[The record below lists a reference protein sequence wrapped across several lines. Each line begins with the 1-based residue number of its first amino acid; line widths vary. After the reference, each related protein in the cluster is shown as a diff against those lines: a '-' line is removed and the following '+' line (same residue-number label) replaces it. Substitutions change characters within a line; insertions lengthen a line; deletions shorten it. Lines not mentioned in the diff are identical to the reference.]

1 MDQPETSLELST
13 IAKIC
18 GTTNHQGVKA
28 AMESLLEAIKLNP
41 WVTHC
46 IEPAE
51 ITSIEIFCESDNS
64 LGVHNKQIGAN
75 LIRGQIRD
83 FEVLST
89 LVERRVTTYDS
100 NKELCFFLRCLI
112 SIYQLHTNNQQISEV
127 APSIRQLCVNTRDI
141 IKAKA
146 PEVRFFHLKTPLLT
160 LDRLI
165 AASQPEHHPLNSSL
179 NGLRLIRKSIEKPLG
194 SDEQKDVADEIV
206 KTPTDSPPEREGRK
220 HRGGYDTFF
229 RETKNFG
236 SDRSEPNYQTLL
248 LLKLEEQSDLSR
260 QGRMARLYSAKFR
273 NEQENQY
280 LPLDWKALSKLE
292 ITSTLTYILERGDLQ
307 PVEQFTAL
315 LTLLMSATPDDI
327 QNTTIVESKFKPS
340 SNIQLCIANKTWTHA
355 YPEIESRFM
364 PTKKQAELLAPN
376 TSNVILPMPDIM
388 YDFLRTHETSIPALL
403 EHLKTQDAS
412 ELVRATCAKIAS
424 GTGTRI
430 TPLKL
435 RAALFFTGMKLT
447 SDPMLT
453 SHAIANNEF
462 SPSVEDYYYSSDCA
476 TVEKAY
482 QNICKEIGA
491 ATSTFL
497 NNAAELRTGSLLYYP
512 PSKHTNTLR
521 KFIANLDVSKKKLEY
536 ASLEDIIRF
545 HNSFACYTVW
555 LLWCATGFRPRRF
568 VPIDS
573 HNVDGEW
580 ILIDDK
586 NKPYNNIRLIRLA
599 PLCKQQIESY
609 IDHVKQLSVW
619 LRKHTQDVYK
629 KIACLKVPSHQLN
642 EIPLFFELHEKN
654 GTAETASL
662 KCKTVLQQVGI
673 PEQLQQNLAR
683 HWFDSGPRDYDV
695 PAEWIAAA
703 TGHVGAGQRAWSSTS
718 TFSPSNKEFLK
729 RWDVGVTGWL
739 EELGF
744 IALRGVQA
752 AGRFQ
757 SISIKDAGCT
767 LFNPET
773 PITPKYNV
781 KVIVKEA
788 IQVAL
793 SQSSSGDIY
802 HDKATQEL
810 AIQVIHEKCIDSAL
824 QLEKAHNL
832 FLRLLEFKAKTN
844 RSMLSF
850 SYFASGEPT
859 ASLFQRT
866 DLILL
871 RLAKNLRP
879 KLPKL
884 IESNFSNASEED
896 KFGYTILSLIF
907 LDGVTSKNTLS
918 ILLKDLKEYTYRS
931 ENTYWLEW
939 QENHLLKRRI
949 LSFESTLLISTLDL
963 SKKISLARLNKAI
976 ANALFSF
983 TLTEELSG
991 FTKKDLTFERMLE
1004 LAKVWTRFHIPGNL
1018 CAYANG
1024 ELKCAS
1030 TPASNFI
1037 SLVSGFPHIAS
1048 DTQSDG
1054 ETKLVTVAH
1063 PKEASETT
1071 SIELLKSELSKVT
1084 DLVKELLTASAKS
1097 TDDGKASPAR
1107 ETLYDRVGLIVDKW
1121 AQEKYPSK
1129 LIAIGLYAQTL
1140 LLEKN
1145 KNGYYA
1151 SKTIDD
1157 YLRAV
1162 GIPLLETQTDL
1173 DFLTADSDDLEDL
1186 YLDILDYDQTFKGR
1200 TRRAKRI
1207 VYLHN
1212 FCVRKL
1218 GLPVIDF
1225 GGLDP
1230 AFFAA
1235 SKSSV
1240 HARVL
1245 TYTSYQ
1251 KALELLKSANPGD
1264 PQIMTL
1270 SLALIFMFRFK
1281 LRLSEALSRTTND
1294 LMFNAST
1301 ITLLV
1306 RTNKLGKLKSPAGRR
1321 QVLNW
1326 YLDEYELS
1334 VVNNRLNFLNARFNK
1349 KECALFASTD
1359 DSWRLVSR
1367 SLLSKK
1373 LLELLKSVSG
1383 DQTFRGHHA
1392 RHTNASTVTNDLT
1405 CTNNPKG
1412 LQGWIDT
1419 HCSDF
1424 SLNTLGT
1431 EFPSRRSAYSLASQM
1446 GHRSPLTTYESYSHC
1461 HEFALQ
1467 DQLNGQREKP
1477 LKYAS
1482 IARIVKQSQASIRQD
1497 AHRQDSREAFE
1508 SMVLRKRIYS
1518 KNFKNVDFETLDLNK
1533 INQIKEITYI
1543 LSLSELESFLIK
1555 AESGANSTEL
1565 ASFYPVEVDTA
1576 EAIIN
1581 LHKDFQETL
1590 GTDFLS
1596 TAKSV
1601 RFSTSGRFTLKQ
1613 QLKIIIERYSKQS
1626 EFIQN
1631 AKIWFEN
1638 FHSPLSGLTIIN
1650 ENDCIAF
1657 MNWLNTFPESVSVQ
1671 LHTNQSCEDE
1681 ISKWVLDNKI
1691 NARVIGNREG
1701 YESQITQKGRKI
1713 IAPQI
1718 FIELDNVDFQKR
1730 VNMMPAFHHAM
1741 YLALLRSR
1749 AYGL

>member
-1 MDQPETSLELST
+1 MST
-13 IAKIC
+13 EEQNDA
-18 GTTNHQGVKA
+18 T
-28 AMESLLEAIKLNP
+28 
-41 WVTHC
+41 
-46 IEPAE
+46 
-51 ITSIEIFCESDNS
+51 D
-64 LGVHNKQIGAN
+64 
-75 LIRGQIRD
+75 
-83 FEVLST
+83 EV
-89 LVERRVTTYDS
+89 E
-100 NKELCFFLRCLI
+100 
-112 SIYQLHTNNQQISEV
+112 
-127 APSIRQLCVNTRDI
+127 
-141 IKAKA
+141 KA
-146 PEVRFFHLKTPLLT
+146 PT
-160 LDRLI
+160 
-165 AASQPEHHPLNSSL
+165 
-179 NGLRLIRKSIEKPLG
+179 
-194 SDEQKDVADEIV
+194 
-206 KTPTDSPPEREGRK
+206 SPPTKSAHREISGEHQTFTRK
-220 HRGGYDTFF
+220 
-229 RETKNFG
+229 TKNFG
-236 SDRSEPNYQTLL
+236 NDKTEPNYQTLL
-248 LLKLEEQSDLSR
+248 SLPPEEQNELSR
-260 QGRMARLYSAKFR
+260 PGRMARLHSAKYR

-292 ITSTLTYILERGDLQ
+292 ITSALTYAFNEGNLLLI
-307 PVEQFTAL
+307 EQLTVL
-315 LTLLMSATPDDI
+315 LTLFMSASPSDI
-327 QNTTIVESKFKPS
+327 QNTMIVESKFKPS
-340 SNIQLCIANKTWTHA
+340 PNIQLCLASKTWTHA

-364 PTKKQAELLAPN
+364 PTEKQAELLAPN

-388 YDFLRTHETSIPALL
+388 YDFLRTHETSMPALI
-403 EHLKTQDAS
+403 ERLKTQDAS
-412 ELVRATCAKIAS
+412 ELVRNTCSKIAS

-491 ATSTFL
+491 ATSATL

-512 PSKHTNTLR
+512 PRKHNDTLR
-521 KFIANLDVSKKKLEY
+521 EFIANLESRKKKLEE
-536 ASLEDIIRF
+536 ADLKDVIRF
-545 HNSFACYTVW
+545 HNSFTCYTVW
-555 LLWCATGFRPRRF
+555 MIWCSSGFRPRKF
-568 VPIDS
+568 IPVDAHNIDR
-573 HNVDGEW
+573 DW

-586 NKPYNNIRLIRLA
+586 NKPYNNTRLIRLP
-599 PLCKQQIESY
+599 PLCKQQLEHY
-609 IDHVKQLSVW
+609 IDHLKSLSVW
-619 LRKHTQDVYK
+619 FRKHHHNVYK
-629 KIACLKVPSHQLN
+629 KIACLNAPSHQLH

-673 PEQLQQNLAR
+673 SEQLQDNLAR

-718 TFSPSNKEFLK
+718 TFSPSNKEFLQ
-729 RWDVGVTGWL
+729 RWDMGVTGWL

-757 SISIKDAGCT
+757 SISIKDASCT
-767 LFNPET
+767 LFNPKT

-781 KVIVKEA
+781 KSIVKEA
-788 IQVAL
+788 IQTAL

-802 HDKATQEL
+802 HDKAAQEL
-810 AIQVIHEKCIDSAL
+810 AIQVIHEKCVDSAL

-832 FLRLLEFKAKTN
+832 FLRLLEFKTKAN
-844 RSMLSF
+844 RSKLSF

-859 ASLFQRT
+859 ASLFQRN

-871 RLAKNLRP
+871 RLAKNLRS

-884 IESNFSNASEED
+884 IDNNFSNASEED
-896 KFGYTILSLIF
+896 KFGYMILSLIF
-907 LDGVTSKNTLS
+907 LDGVTSKNTVS
-918 ILLKDLKEYTYRS
+918 ILLKNLKAHTFMH

-939 QENHLLKRRI
+939 QEDHLLKRRI
-949 LSFESTLLISTLDL
+949 LSFESTLLISALDL
-963 SKKISLARLNKAI
+963 SKQISLASLNRAI
-976 ANALFSF
+976 FKVLCHS
-983 TLTEELSG
+983 TLIEDVPG
-991 FTKKDLTFERMLE
+991 FTKKDLNLGRMLD
-1004 LAKVWTRFHIPGNL
+1004 LANVWNRFHLPGNL

-1048 DTQSDG
+1048 DTQNDE
-1054 ETKLVTVAH
+1054 ETKLVTVTPPSDATN
-1063 PKEASETT
+1063 EI
-1071 SIELLKSELSKVT
+1071 SIELLKAELNKVT
-1084 DLVKELLTASAKS
+1084 DLVKELLSASAKS

-1107 ETLYDRVGLIVDKW
+1107 ETLYDRVGLIVDRW
-1121 AQEKYPSK
+1121 AREKYPSK
-1129 LIAIGLYAQTL
+1129 LIAIGLYAQRL

-1157 YLRAV
+1157 YVRAV
-1162 GIPLLETQTDL
+1162 GIPLLETQPDL

-1200 TRRAKRI
+1200 SRRARRI

-1212 FCVRKL
+1212 FCVRNF

-1230 AFFAA
+1230 AFFSA
-1235 SKSSV
+1235 SRSGV

-1245 TYTSYQ
+1245 TYKSYQ
-1251 KALELLKSANPGD
+1251 KALELLESANPND

-1270 SLALIFMFRFK
+1270 SVALIFMFRFK
-1281 LRLSEALSRTTND
+1281 LRLSEAISRTTND
-1294 LMFNAST
+1294 LIFNAST

-1349 KECALFASTD
+1349 NECALFASTD
-1359 DSWRLVSR
+1359 DPWRLVSR
-1367 SLLSKK
+1367 SSLSKK

-1392 RHTNASTVTNDLT
+1392 RHTNASTVTNDLST
-1405 CTNNPKG
+1405 QNNPKG
-1412 LQGWIDT
+1412 IQGWIDT

-1431 EFPSRRSAYSLASQM
+1431 EFPSRRSAYSLSSQM

-1482 IARIVKQSQASIRQD
+1482 IARILKQSQTSIRQD

-1508 SMVLRKRIYS
+1508 SSVLRKRIYS
-1518 KNFKNVDFETLDLNK
+1518 KNFKNVDFEILDLNK
-1533 INQIKEITYI
+1533 INQIKEITHI

-1555 AESGANSTEL
+1555 AESGANAIEL
-1565 ASFYPVEVDTA
+1565 ANFYPIEVDTA

-1581 LHKDFQETL
+1581 LHKGFQETL

-1613 QLKIIIERYSKQS
+1613 QLKIIIERYAQQK
-1626 EFIQN
+1626 EFIRN
-1631 AKIWFEN
+1631 ANIWFEN
-1638 FHSPLSGLTIIN
+1638 FHSPLSGLTIID
-1650 ENDCIAF
+1650 EKDRIAF
-1657 MNWLNTFPESVSVQ
+1657 INWLSTLPESVSVQ
-1671 LHTNQSCEDE
+1671 LHSNQTYAEKVSE
-1681 ISKWVLDNKI
+1681 WVFNNAV
-1691 NARVIGNREG
+1691 NARVIINSKG
-1701 YESQITQKGRKI
+1701 YQSQISLKGRQI
-1713 IAPQI
+1713 ITPQI
-1718 FIELDNVDFQKR
+1718 FIDLDNADSQKR

-1741 YLALLRSR
+1741 YLALLRFR
-1749 AYGL
+1749 AYDL